1 MMARA
6 NPERNPVRIAQLD
19 HVVLRVR
26 DPARVIR
33 FYRQVLGCAVVR
45 RRPKLGLVHLRA
57 GSSMIDLVDLKGPL
71 GRMGGA
77 APLKKGR
84 RNMDHLAL
92 RLERFDADA
101 LRAHLARHK
110 IAMGEPQS
118 RFGAKGEGPSVYI
131 ADPEGNVIELKGPA
145 KIK

>member
-1 MMARA
+1 MARK
-6 NPERNPVRIAQLD
+6 PPVRIAQLD

-26 DPARVIR
+26 DMARAIR
-33 FYRQVLGCAVVR
+33 FYRQVLGCEVVR
-45 RRPKLGLVHLRA
+45 RRPKLGLVHLGA
-57 GSSMIDLVDLKGPL
+57 GSSVIDLVDLKGPL

-77 APLKKGR
+77 APLKRGR

-92 RLERFDADA
+92 RLERFDPKA
-101 LRAHLARHK
+101 LRAHLARFG
-110 IAMGEPQS
+110 IDMGEPAS

-145 KIK
+145 NIK